1 VESILDAGSAKN
13 GCSVIPSPMP
23 ELHQTM
29 PKHFPSK
36 TNFINF
42 GSQYSQSP
50 NPHDIAGGRESS
62 FRSGGCEGETYEK

>member
-1 VESILDAGSAKN
+1 
-13 GCSVIPSPMP
+13 MP

-50 NPHDIAGGRESS
+50 NPHDIAGGREGS
-62 FRSGGCEGETYEK
+62 FRSGGGEGETYEK